1 MQSGNKKK
9 VAVLMGSTSDEPI
22 MQSCCETLERFD
34 IPYEKFVMSAHR
46 QPDRVIQFS
55 DNAEDEDFGV
65 IIAGAGMAAHLPGV
79 LASRTI
85 LPVIGVPLDGSPLS
99 GQDALYSIVQMPTG
113 IPVATVA
120 IGSTGAKNAAV
131 LALKMLG
138 MKYEKYRA
146 KVADY
151 REEMKEETLAK
162 NAKLEELGYKE
173 YLAQK

>member
-1 MQSGNKKK
+1 MQPGNKKK

-22 MQSCCETLERFD
+22 MQSCCEMLERFD

-99 GQDALYSIVQMPTG
+99 GQDALYSIVQMPSG

-120 IGSTGAKNAAV
+120 IGKAGAKNAAI
-131 LALKMLG
+131 LAAEILAVYDPDLKKKL
-138 MKYEKYRA
+138 KSFREKGS
-146 KVADY
+146 K
-151 REEMKEETLAK
+151 
-162 NAKLEELGYKE
+162 
-173 YLAQK
+173 